1 MSTLKANDLTVGSI
15 NSHILRLSFPTMI
28 GMLLQ
33 AVYDI
38 VDMIW
43 IGFISPSAIAATTL
57 FGSFFWFIAVL
68 NEIVGT
74 SSISLLAQSYGADD
88 QERTSR
94 IAAQT
99 ITFKFVLAIGGALI
113 LSLSLRGLFSFFT
126 DDPEVIKY
134 GMEYGLIRVLF
145 LPIFFSSYSINTIFR
160 TTGDAKTPMK
170 LLIVTAIVN
179 MIADPLMMFDVIPGT
194 SIRGLGWGIRGAAI
208 ATVLSI
214 SIAFVAGFILLMRG
228 KAAVKVKV
236 KDFFY
241 LDGEISRK
249 LITIGLPAGLNQLLR
264 NFSNFIFLRLV
275 AIYGTSAIA
284 VAGIASRIY
293 SFGMIPSWGLM
304 MGSGIIIGHNLGAE
318 KRDRALRAVKLS
330 TIDCFIF
337 VGLLAIPIFLFPSQI
352 LSLFMG
358 GGTPPATGL
367 SLMTIIAPAML
378 VGALKSGMGSA
389 FTGAGKN
396 QPLLIAS
403 IVGQWAI
410 MVPFAL
416 LVTLG
421 LKAPIIWLWLSI
433 LFGDVGE
440 LIITALLYN
449 KSDWQ
454 SHRV

>member
-1 MSTLKANDLTVGSI
+1 
-15 NSHILRLSFPTMI
+15 MI

-33 AVYDI
+33 ALYDI

-43 IGFISPSAIAATTL
+43 IGFISPTAIAATTL
-57 FGSFFWFIAVL
+57 FGSFFWFVTVL

-74 SSISLLAQSYGADD
+74 SSVSMLSQSYGAEEK
-88 QERTSR
+88 ERTAR

-113 LSLSLRGLFSFFT
+113 LGFSLKGLFKFFT
-126 DDPEVIKY
+126 DDPEVIRYGIEY
-134 GMEYGLIRVLF
+134 GMIRVLF

-160 TTGDAKTPMK
+160 TGGDAKTPMK
-170 LLIVTAIVN
+170 LLIITAIVN

-194 SIRGLGWGIRGAAI
+194 NIRGLGWGIKGAAI

-228 KAAVKVKV
+228 KAAIRVNVR
-236 KDFFY
+236 DFFY
-241 LDGEISRK
+241 LDRDISHK

-318 KRDRALRAVKLS
+318 KRDRALHAVKLS

-358 GGTPPATGL
+358 GGTPPAIGL
-367 SLMTIIAPAML
+367 SLMSIIAPAML

-396 QPLLIAS
+396 KPLLVAS
-403 IVGQWAI
+403 LVGQWAI

-416 LVTLG
+416 IVTLG
-421 LKAPIIWLWLSI
+421 LKAPVIWLWLAI

-440 LIITALLYN
+440 LVITTLLYN
-449 KSDWQ
+449 KSDWV